1 MSLTTVEPTATEPDA
16 PLSPVVCA
24 DAVSDIP
31 AVWDNL
37 WRHAPSVA
45 RDDALIDRERRSPRW
60 RRVASELAAGFGSI
74 AGLRTIELGS
84 GRGDLSALLAQLGAE
99 VTLLDTSERALEQA
113 QARFE
118 RLGLRVACVCSDM
131 LDYANGASGTFDVS
145 LSSGV
150 IEHFRGD
157 DRTRVIR
164 SHFDVLRP
172 GGMTVISVPHRWCL
186 PYRLWKFYLELRGWW
201 PYGMEIPYSK
211 AELLRR
217 ARQVGFEP
225 TGAWCMGFWQSVGDH
240 WGKSLL
246 RRRVDW
252 VETRS
257 CLDGV
262 MGLVLLMI
270 ARRVS

>member
-1 MSLTTVEPTATEPDA
+1 MSLTTVDTTQLDTTAPA
-16 PLSPVVCA
+16 PPKA
-24 DAVSDIP
+24 RGGRDIP

-45 RDDALIDRERRSPRW
+45 KDDALIDRERRSPRW
-60 RRVASELAAGFGSI
+60 KRVASELATGFGSI

-113 QARFE
+113 RARFE
-118 RLGLRVACVCSDM
+118 RLGLPVQCVCGDM
-131 LDYANGASGTFDVS
+131 LNKSNGTAGQFDVS

-157 DRTRVIR
+157 DRTRVIQ
-164 SHFDVLRP
+164 SHFDVLKP
-172 GGMTVISVPHRWCL
+172 GGMTVISVPHSRCL

-211 AELLRR
+211 AELLTR
-217 ARQVGFEP
+217 ARQIGFDKAN
-225 TGAWCMGFWQSVGDH
+225 GWCMGFWQSVGDH

-246 RRRVDW
+246 GRGVDW
-252 VETRS
+252 VDKRS
-257 CLDGV
+257 CLDSA

-270 ARRVS
+270 ARRAP

>member
-1 MSLTTVEPTATEPDA
+1 MSLTTVDTSPADTSA
-16 PLSPVVCA
+16 PASPGA
-24 DAVSDIP
+24 RAGTDIP

-45 RDDALIDRERRSPRW
+45 KDDALIERERRSPRW

-74 AGLRTIELGS
+74 TGLRTIELGS

-99 VTLLDTSERALEQA
+99 VTLLDTSERALAQA
-113 QARFE
+113 QARFD
-118 RLGLRVACVCSDM
+118 RLGLEVRCVCGDM
-131 LDYANGASGTFDVS
+131 LDESNGIAGQFDVS

-164 SHFDVLRP
+164 SHFDVLTP
-172 GGMTVISVPHRWCL
+172 GGMTVISVPHARCL

-217 ARQVGFEP
+217 ARQIGFDQAD
-225 TGAWCMGFWQSVGDH
+225 AWCMGFWQSVGDH
-240 WGKSLL
+240 WGKSFLG
-246 RRRVDW
+246 RGVDW
-252 VETRS
+252 VDKRS

-270 ARRVS
+270 ARRAS